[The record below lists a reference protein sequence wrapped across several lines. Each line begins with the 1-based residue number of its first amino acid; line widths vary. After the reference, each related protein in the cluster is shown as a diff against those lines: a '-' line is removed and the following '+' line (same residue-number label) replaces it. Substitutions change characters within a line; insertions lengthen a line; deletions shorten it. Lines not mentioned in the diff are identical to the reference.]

1 MIPPTTHTRARASRA
16 ALFLLFA
23 LVSAYAIAP
32 SRAAVAAGG
41 EKDWKP
47 VDPAHLAMTA
57 PSVDKEADAEALFWE
72 VRVSY
77 EDSGGDPGTVLN
89 HYVRIKIFNERG
101 REAQSKVEIPAIK
114 FRGRTI
120 KIKDIAART
129 IKPDGSTVEL
139 KREDVFERDVIK
151 ANGLKVKAMTFSM
164 PGVEVGSIIEYRWRE
179 VREGISYYERFQF
192 SRDIPVQLVKYWIK
206 PYTHG
211 LVNSDG
217 EPVGLRAQTFQ
228 TATDSPFVKEKDGAY
243 SMTLTNVPAFR
254 EEPRMPP
261 EYSVRPWM
269 LVFYSADGPTKAE
282 EFWRDYG
289 RKQAVR
295 FKAQLKP
302 NDDVKRAAAEAAG
315 DAQTPEQ
322 KLERVFDYARSHVKR
337 YTDDASGMTAEQI
350 KKIKEN
356 KSPGDTLKRGV
367 GTGWDIDML
376 FGAMASALGF
386 DVRVAHTSD
395 REDIFFNRGFPDDYF
410 FSPTSVAVKVGDDW
424 RLFDPGMAYI
434 NFGMLRWQEEGQQ
447 TLVADEKE
455 PVWIAS
461 LMSGPEKSVE
471 RRTAKFK
478 LSDDG
483 TLEGDVKIEYTGHLA
498 ADVKEYNDDD
508 TPEEREET
516 LRNQYK
522 SRIPSAELSDVKI
535 ENVTDPT
542 KPFTYTFHVR
552 VPSYA
557 QRTGKR
563 LFVQPAFF
571 QHGRGAMFPTAG
583 RANDVYFHYPWTEED
598 RVEIELPEGFALD
611 NPEAPAPISAG
622 ELSRYEPLAQMTK
635 DGRTIIWGR
644 KFYFG
649 ANRKTGGSTLL
660 FPTTTYPAL
669 KSYFDAVNTQDAT
682 TVALKQGAAAAKN

>member
-1 MIPPTTHTRARASRA
+1 MKPLRTHARPRALRA
-16 ALFLLFA
+16 ALFLPLA
-23 LVSAYAIAP
+23 LVSAFALAPAP
-32 SRAAVAAGG
+32 SRAAGG

-47 VDPAHLAMTA
+47 VDPAYLSMKA
-57 PSVDKEADAEALFWE
+57 PAVEKEADAEALFWE

-89 HYVRIKIFNERG
+89 HYIRIKVFNERG
-101 REAQSKVEIPAIK
+101 RESQSKIEIPAVK
-114 FRGRTI
+114 FRGRNV

-129 IKPDGSTVEL
+129 IKPDGSVVEL
-139 KREDVFERDVIK
+139 KKEDVFERDVVK
-151 ANGLKVKAMTFSM
+151 TNGIKVKAMTFSL
-164 PGVEVGSIIEYRWRE
+164 PSVEVGSIIEYRWRE
-179 VREGISYYERFQF
+179 IRESIVGYERFQF
-192 SRDIPVQLVKYWIK
+192 SRDIPVQFVKYWVK
-206 PYTHG
+206 PYTRG
-211 LVNSDG
+211 LVNDEG
-217 EPVGLRAQTFQ
+217 ETVGLRAQTFQ
-228 TATDSPFVKEKDGAY
+228 TTTDSPFVKEKDGSY

-269 LVFYSADGPTKAE
+269 LVYYAAATPTKPDD
-282 EFWRDYG
+282 FWRDYG
-289 RKQAVR
+289 KRLAARSKP
-295 FKAQLKP
+295 QLKA

-322 KLERVFDYARSHVKR
+322 KLERVFDYARSHVKH
-337 YTDDASGMTAEQI
+337 YTDDASGLTAEQI

-386 DVRVAHTSD
+386 EVRVALTSD
-395 REDIFFNRGFPDDYF
+395 REDIFFNRGFTDDYF
-410 FSPTSVAVKVGDDW
+410 VNPTSVAVKVGDEW
-424 RLFDPGMAYI
+424 RLFDPGMDYV

-461 LMSGPEKSVE
+461 PMSEPEKSVE
-471 RRTAKFK
+471 RRTGKFK

-483 TLEGDVKIEYTGHLA
+483 TLEGDVKVEYTGHIA

-522 SRIPSAELSDVKI
+522 SRVPSAELSDIKI

-542 KPFTYTFHVR
+542 RPFTYMFHVKI
-552 VPSYA
+552 PSYA

-563 LFVQPAFF
+563 LFVHPGFF
-571 QHGRGAMFPTAG
+571 QHGAGAMFPTAG
-583 RANDVYFHYPWTEED
+583 RTNDVYFHYPWTEED
-598 RVEIELPEGFALD
+598 KVEMELPEGFALD
-611 NPEAPAPISAG
+611 NPQAPAPVGAG
-622 ELSRYEPLAQMTK
+622 DLSRYDPVAQITK
-635 DGRTIIWGR
+635 DGRTLIWSR

-660 FPTTTYPAL
+660 FPTASYSAL
-669 KSYFDAVNTQDAT
+669 KAYFDAVNTQDAT
-682 TVALKQGAAAAKN
+682 TIALKQGAAAAKN

>member
-1 MIPPTTHTRARASRA
+1 MKPLRTHARPRAFRA
-16 ALFLLFA
+16 AFCLLFA
-23 LVSAYAIAP
+23 LVSVYALAP
-32 SRAAVAAGG
+32 ARAAAGG

-47 VDPAHLAMTA
+47 LDPAYLAMKSPA
-57 PSVDKEADAEALFWE
+57 VDKEADAEALFWE

-101 REAQSKVEIPAIK
+101 AESQSKVEIPAIK
-114 FRGRTI
+114 FRGRNI
-120 KIKDIAART
+120 RIKDIAART
-129 IKPDGSTVEL
+129 IKPDGSIVEL
-139 KREDVFERDVIK
+139 KKEDVFERDVVK

-192 SRDIPVQLVKYWIK
+192 SRDIPVQFVKYWVK
-206 PYTHG
+206 PYEHG
-211 LVNSDG
+211 LVNG
-217 EPVGLRAQTFQ
+217 EGQTVGLRAQTFQ
-228 TATDSPFVKEKDGAY
+228 TATDSPFVKEKDGSY

-269 LVFYSADGPTKAE
+269 LVYYSADTPTKPD

-289 RKQAVR
+289 RR
-295 FKAQLKP
+295 FAAKVKPQLKP
-302 NDDVKRAAAEAAG
+302 NDDVKKAAAEAVG

-322 KLERVFDYARSHVKR
+322 KLERLFDYARAHVKR
-337 YTDDASGMTAEQI
+337 YTDDASGLTAEQI

-356 KSPGDTLKRGV
+356 KSPADTLKRGL
-367 GTGWDIDML
+367 GTSADIDLL
-376 FGAMASALGF
+376 FGAMAASQGF
-386 DVRVAHTSD
+386 DVRVALTSD
-395 REDIFFNRGFPDDYF
+395 RGDFFFNRGFMDDYF
-410 FSPTSVAVKVGDDW
+410 VNPSSVAVKVGDGW
-424 RLFDPGMAYI
+424 RLFNPGMSYI

-447 TLVADEKE
+447 TLIADEKE

-461 LMSGPEKSVE
+461 PMSGPEKSVE
-471 RRTAKFK
+471 RRTGKFK
-478 LSDDG
+478 LAEDG
-483 TLEGDVKIEYTGHLA
+483 TLEGDVKIEYTGHIA

-516 LRNQYK
+516 LKAQYK
-522 SRIPSAELSDVKI
+522 ERIPAAELSDIKI

-542 KPFTYTFHVR
+542 KPFTYIFHVKI
-552 VPSYA
+552 PSYA

-563 LFVQPAFF
+563 LFVHPSFF

-583 RANDVYFHYPWTEED
+583 RTNEVYFHYPWTEED
-598 RVEIELPEGFALD
+598 KVEIELPEGFALD
-611 NPEAPAPISAG
+611 NPEAPAPVGAG
-622 ELSRYEPLAQMTK
+622 DLSRYEPVAQITK
-635 DGRTIIWGR
+635 DGRTLIWSR

-649 ANRKTGGSTLL
+649 ASKKAGGSTLL
-660 FPTTTYPAL
+660 FPTASYSAL
-669 KSYFDAVNTQDAT
+669 KAYFDAVNTQDAT
-682 TVALKQGAAAAKN
+682 TLALKQGGTAAKN